1 MKTNS
6 CENSDGAAGTRM
18 EHPSSADELGC
29 FSIRLKEVI
38 GNRSVRGFASECGLS
53 QASMLSYLSG
63 DTFPSLDRLAAIAQ
77 AAGRPMAWFVG
88 GAEAQAS
95 PELRREALTMA
106 LQLAAEALD
115 GKTLPP
121 QKYAELVSL
130 IYEGLAEGLPQAQIL
145 RFARIAAP

>member
-1 MKTNS
+1 
-6 CENSDGAAGTRM
+6 
-18 EHPSSADELGC
+18 
-29 FSIRLKEVI
+29 
-38 GNRSVRGFASECGLS
+38 
-53 QASMLSYLSG
+53 MLSYLSG